1 MRRRRLDAIAGN
13 GDFDAARP
21 VRRDG
26 AKPRIRT
33 REMTDYPVNMDVHPS
48 VKTFFDPA
56 TNTFSYV
63 VKDPATNACAIVDS
77 VMDIDYAAGRISYVH
92 ADQIIAYVQA
102 EGLRVEWQLETHV
115 HADHL
120 SGAPYIQQKLGGWLG
135 IGRNITIVQETFG
148 KIFNEGT
155 EFQRDGSQFDRLFD
169 DGDTYTVGEMAC
181 FAIHTPGHTPACM
194 THVMGDAAFV
204 GDTLFMPDGGSAR
217 ADFPGGDAG
226 QLYDSIQKVLR
237 LPDAMRLFMCHDY
250 GPNGRDIQW
259 QTTVAEEKAHN
270 IHVGG
275 GKTKE
280 EFVKF
285 RTERD
290 ATLAM
295 PTLIIPSLQVNMR
308 AGELPPPDESG
319 KRYLKVPVNTL

>member
-1 MRRRRLDAIAGN
+1 VPGPRHLNDKEEIMSDYRIDKSV
-13 GDFDAARP
+13 RP
-21 VRRDG
+21 
-26 AKPRIRT
+26 
-33 REMTDYPVNMDVHPS
+33 E
-48 VKTFFDPA
+48 VKGFFDPA
-56 TNTFSYV
+56 TNTISYV
-63 VKDPATNACAIVDS
+63 VKDPASNACAIVDS
-77 VMDIDYAAGRISYVH
+77 VMDIDYAAGRISYDH
-92 ADQIIAYVQA
+92 ANEIIDRVKSHDL
-102 EGLRVEWQLETHV
+102 EVEWLIETHV

-120 SGAPYIQQKLGGWLG
+120 SAAPYIQEKLGGKLG
-135 IGRNITIVQETFG
+135 IGRNITVVQDTFG

-169 DGDTYTVGEMAC
+169 DGDTYSVGGMTC
-181 FAIHTPGHTPACM
+181 LAIHTPGHTPACM

-226 QLYDSIQKVLR
+226 VLYDSIQKVLS
-237 LPDAMRLFMCHDY
+237 LPDETRLFMCHDY

-259 QTTVAEEKAHN
+259 ETTVGEEKAHN

-275 GKTKE
+275 GKTKV

-290 ATLAM
+290 AQLAM
-295 PTLIIPSLQVNMR
+295 PRLIIPSLQVNMR
-308 AGELPPPDESG
+308 GGELPPADKSG
-319 KRYLKVPVNTL
+319 KRFLKVPVNVL